1 MSKSIAIFAALV
13 SAAFVAGCGQPAEDE
28 VVFVETPVVAE
39 PVYNKY

>member
-1 MSKSIAIFAALV
+1 MSKSFALIAALT
-13 SAAFVAGCGQPAEDE
+13 SSMLLAACGGGQQEE

>member
-1 MSKSIAIFAALV
+1 MSKSIALIAALT
-13 SAAFVAGCGQPAEDE
+13 SSLFLAACGGGQEEE

>member
-1 MSKSIAIFAALV
+1 MSKSIALIAALTSSV
-13 SAAFVAGCGQPAEDE
+13 LLAACGGGQQEE